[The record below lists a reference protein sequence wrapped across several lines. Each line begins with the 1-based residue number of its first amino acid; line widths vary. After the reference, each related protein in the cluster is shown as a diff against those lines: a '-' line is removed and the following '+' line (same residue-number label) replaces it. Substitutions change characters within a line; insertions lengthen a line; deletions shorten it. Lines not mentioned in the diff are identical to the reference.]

1 MEWNIT
7 FIINQYDF
15 FKKIRAYFQLIAEQ
29 KKHRYQNTYFSLFQ
43 CNTWLPEPSST
54 KKVVPY
60 EVLFKS
66 ERQTDVKVTNID
78 IVNIE
83 VRFEIHFQ
91 PC

>member
-1 MEWNIT
+1 MI
-7 FIINQYDF
+7 FS
-15 FKKIRAYFQLIAEQ
+15 KKIFSVDSGTEEPQIP
-29 KKHRYQNTYFSLFQ
+29 NTYFSLFQ